1 MRLKLLASS
10 LTIILASLLSFGL
23 IEYYLVPHQSVIK
36 ALSFEKQVTV
46 ETKAFTATR
55 NDKNWLLTLK
65 KSYFPE
71 NVKSIAL
78 TYNGAFYGIFILSDK
93 IFVPVLV
100 MPEVEVVISP
110 LDADGNALTSE
121 SFIIGE
127 QHDKQSP

>member
-23 IEYYLVPHQSVIK
+23 IEYYLVPHQSIIK
-36 ALSFEKQVTV
+36 AFSFVKYTPI

-55 NDKNWLLTLK
+55 NDANWLLTLK
-65 KSYFPE
+65 KSYFPT
-71 NVKSIAL
+71 NIKSIAL
-78 TYNGAFYGIFILSDK
+78 TYNGTFYGIFILTDK

-121 SFIIGE
+121 SFIIRE
-127 QHDKQSP
+127 HHDSKSP